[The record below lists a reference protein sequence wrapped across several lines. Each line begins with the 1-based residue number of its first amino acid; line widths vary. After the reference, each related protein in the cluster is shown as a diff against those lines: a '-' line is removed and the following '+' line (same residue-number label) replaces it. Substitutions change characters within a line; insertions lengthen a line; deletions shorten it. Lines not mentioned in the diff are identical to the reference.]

1 MVLRPVVVLVDQ
13 DQRYVLGELG
23 VESILKTR
31 HIPLFLRLRDMLREV
46 CVGHSLLN
54 GLTAALQVS
63 LATRHPVGR
72 ELRPAKFRLPNRV
85 VHHAYPSFII

>member
-1 MVLRPVVVLVDQ
+1 MVFSPVVVLVDQ
-13 DQRYVLGELG
+13 DQRYVLRELG
-23 VESILKTR
+23 VESILETR
-31 HIPLFLRLRDMLREV
+31 HVPLFLRLRDMLREV
-46 CVGHSLLN
+46 CVRHSLLH
-54 GLTAALQVS
+54 GLPPSLQVS